1 MEENTETVQH
11 LKEER
16 SRREAEISTLNKKV
30 DLMVKDL
37 ADKTGNA
44 SEAYAK
50 LNEMHQV
57 CPYSYIYYLGVARAW
72 LSKGKAKFG
81 PKGSLTN
88 PLQLPKEDKN

>member
-50 LNEMHQV
+50 LNEV
-57 CPYSYIYYLGVARAW
+57 CPYSYYLR
-72 LSKGKAKFG
+72 S
-81 PKGSLTN
+81 SY
-88 PLQLPKEDKN
+88 